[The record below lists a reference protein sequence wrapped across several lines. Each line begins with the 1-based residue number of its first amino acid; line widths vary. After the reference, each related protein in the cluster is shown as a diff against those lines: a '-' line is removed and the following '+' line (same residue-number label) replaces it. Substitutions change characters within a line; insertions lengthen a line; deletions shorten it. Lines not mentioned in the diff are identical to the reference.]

1 MGNCGVHI
9 LYCSAEL
16 IISEDQSKSP
26 KAQDVV
32 FLILVPYEAS
42 NSNKAL
48 QYIKYNNN
56 NKVLYVREEGTE

>member
-1 MGNCGVHI
+1 MGNCEVHI
-9 LYCSAEL
+9 LYCFAEL
-16 IISEDQSKSP
+16 IISEDKSP

-32 FLILVPYEAS
+32 FLILLPYEAS

-56 NKVLYVREEGTE
+56 KVLYVREGGTK

>member
-1 MGNCGVHI
+1 MGNCEVHI

-16 IISEDQSKSP
+16 IISEDKSKSP

-32 FLILVPYEAS
+32 FLILLPYEAS
-42 NSNKAL
+42 NPNKAL
-48 QYIKYNNN
+48 QYIKYNN